1 LLFGIIF
8 FVERPMRLKAQRER
22 SSSLLPGLRP
32 ENVQALQVGMAGQQ
46 ELRFERTKTNW
57 MLTSPITYPAR
68 TNKINQL
75 LETLSLV
82 QWQGRITPEELKNRP
97 ESTEEFG
104 FSRPQF
110 SLILSEGKYK
120 RHLDFGTNTYFGDQV
135 FAKLVGGEGI
145 YILDSQILK
154 VLPKNPDDWRDTT
167 LLPPELI
174 SRGNLIRVRAG
185 TRGLDLSYDSTNEL
199 WRLSWPFPAR
209 ADQEKTESL
218 RKSLALTQI
227 EQFVMDDPAADLQPF
242 GLQPPEL
249 EISFL
254 QGTNPLAKLDIGRSS
269 TNSPQLVYA
278 RVVNRP
284 SVYLIPREQTEQWKG
299 PPNEFRDRHL
309 LNIAPSEMDRI
320 DFKGEQTFS
329 AIRNTN
335 GVWKLNPQ
343 GWIGDPEAMTDLTLH
358 LANIEVEFERTVVTD
373 FSAYGLSNALM
384 EVTVHKFSAPT
395 SSVSFQIGTNVGKI
409 FVRRTDDEF
418 INVIKSDDLDQIPFS
433 PQHVRHRAVWN
444 FQSSDVIAIRIFQQ
458 GAKREL
464 KRNEKFEW
472 SFAANSQGVI
482 NTFALEEALHRVG
495 GLRAVIWHDF
505 NAQDLDKVGIKEVDY
520 AIEFE
525 INRAGARE
533 VLRVDFGGFSR
544 INPLAVVT
552 VNGEKRLFEFPID
565 LFRNILLKDLT
576 IEPGR
581 DLRLPKIA
589 W

>member
-1 LLFGIIF
+1 
-8 FVERPMRLKAQRER
+8 
-22 SSSLLPGLRP
+22 
-32 ENVQALQVGMAGQQ
+32 
-46 ELRFERTKTNW
+46 
-57 MLTSPITYPAR
+57 
-68 TNKINQL
+68 
-75 LETLSLV
+75 
-82 QWQGRITPEELKNRP
+82 
-97 ESTEEFG
+97 
-104 FSRPQF
+104 
-110 SLILSEGKYK
+110 
-120 RHLDFGTNTYFGDQV
+120 
-135 FAKLVGGEGI
+135 
-145 YILDSQILK
+145 
-154 VLPKNPDDWRDTT
+154 
-167 LLPPELI
+167 
-174 SRGNLIRVRAG
+174 
-185 TRGLDLSYDSTNEL
+185 
-199 WRLSWPFPAR
+199 
-209 ADQEKTESL
+209 
-218 RKSLALTQI
+218 
-227 EQFVMDDPAADLQPF
+227 
-242 GLQPPEL
+242 
-249 EISFL
+249 
-254 QGTNPLAKLDIGRSS
+254 
-269 TNSPQLVYA
+269 
-278 RVVNRP
+278 
-284 SVYLIPREQTEQWKG
+284 
-299 PPNEFRDRHL
+299 
-309 LNIAPSEMDRI
+309 MDRI